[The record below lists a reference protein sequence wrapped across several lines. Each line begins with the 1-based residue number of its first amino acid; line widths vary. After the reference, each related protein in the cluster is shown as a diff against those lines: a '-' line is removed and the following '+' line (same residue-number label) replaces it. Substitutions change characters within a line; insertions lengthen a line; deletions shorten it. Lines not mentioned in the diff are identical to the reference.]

1 MYLRL
6 DHPLMDHVRLYV
18 HGANFKND
26 TKKEMVK
33 NNGRLKLNN
42 DESKPSIIEL
52 FPWILEF
59 KKMCRCIHTEK
70 SMASLTELMQFYVR

>member
-1 MYLRL
+1 
-6 DHPLMDHVRLYV
+6 
-18 HGANFKND
+18 
-26 TKKEMVK
+26 MVK